1 MMKTKITGVILI
13 AILAT
18 PLYAAET
25 YRLETSINY
34 GIRTTDSNI
43 DTKGFT
49 VAGTYYLKPIAID
62 NSQPFLELDF
72 LQKASSLTLNYSD
85 INTESATISK
95 TTLNP
100 LGIIG
105 NFYLEDFVV
114 GFSHTNSNAPLGL
127 KSDPTLKYEL
137 KSTSTGIKI
146 GYRVVPSTII
156 SLNHEQY
163 DASYARNSNLLTPIA
178 DLKISTNG
186 IRSYTVTS
194 LNKGQS
200 LVFDLEYKQ
209 IKREQN
215 KNESND
221 EYSAKLRFYP
231 QTNYFIE
238 GGYRLNNGDVAS
250 DKGNTFEL
258 GAGYSFTPRLG
269 VIFSTSQFNGDVSAE
284 KSSSR
289 TSSLTVGY
297 RF

>member
-1 MMKTKITGVILI
+1 MKIKMTTTLF
-13 AILAT
+13 ATLLASS
-18 PLYAAET
+18 LHASET
-25 YRLETSINY
+25 YNVEAGVAYATSS
-34 GIRTTDSNI
+34 TDSNTNTNGVI
-43 DTKGFT
+43 FT
-49 VAGTYYLKPIAID
+49 GTYYLKPIALD
-62 NSQPFLELDF
+62 TTQPFMELDF
-72 LQKASSLTLNYSD
+72 LQKASSISLSYTDLSIESDTL
-85 INTESATISK
+85 SK

-100 LGIIG
+100 IGIG
-105 NFYLEDFVV
+105 GTFYVDKFLF
-114 GFSHTNSNAPLGL
+114 GISHSNWNKSFSLKTNQNLAYDT
-127 KSDPTLKYEL
+127 KF
-137 KSTSTGIKI
+137 TSTDIRL
-146 GYRVVPSTII
+146 GYRVLPNTVVSFM
-156 SLNHEQY
+156 NEQTDTTY
-163 DASYARNSNLLTPIA
+163 TRNSITLPPIA
-178 DLKISTNG
+178 NVKTSTNG

-194 LNKGQS
+194 LNEGQS